1 MRLLRLL
8 ALTSAVAVCTHSPT
22 AQTNDPLAI
31 WRTAL
36 TRYEHLARTE
46 EWPSLARP
54 TTPISL
60 GAPYADAAALHRRL
74 VLLGDLPAETAA
86 PDAGVLSASLVNGI
100 RRFQARHQL
109 DADGVLGPDTFAA
122 LSVPLTTRAEQ
133 LRSAVDIMSETSHA
147 STPTVLV
154 NTPTAELW
162 VWSHGPW
169 HDAPDLTMRV
179 IVGAPRTPTPTMT
192 APVESVTFR
201 PYWRVPASIAQ
212 AELWPLIRKDPGYL
226 ERHHFDVIDGTGL
239 RQRPGADNALGLV
252 RFDVRSTLGVF
263 LHDTPSR
270 QLFTRNNR
278 ALSHGCVRVEQ
289 PAALAAWML
298 APEGWTRAMVDTSM
312 HDADNR
318 RVPLAAP
325 VELRILAAP
334 AVVRP
339 DGTVAFGSGTSSV
352 RHHRAGARDGCSHDA
367 QSE

>member
-8 ALTSAVAVCTHSPT
+8 TLTSAVAVCPHSPS
-22 AQTNDPLAI
+22 AQANDPLAI
-31 WRTAL
+31 WRSAL
-36 TRYEHLARTE
+36 TQYEHLARTE
-46 EWPSLARP
+46 EWPPLSRP
-54 TTPISL
+54 ITPIGL

-74 VLLGDLPAETAA
+74 VLLGDLPAETAT
-86 PDAGVLSASLVNGI
+86 PDAGVLSASLVQGL

-122 LSVPLTTRAEQ
+122 LSVPLTTRVEQ
-133 LRSAVDIMSETSHA
+133 LRAAVDIMSETSNA
-147 STPTVLV
+147 TAPTVLV
-154 NTPTAELW
+154 NVPTAELW
-162 VWSHGPW
+162 AWSRGPW
-169 HDAPDLTMRV
+169 QDAPDLTMRV
-179 IVGAPRTPTPTMT
+179 IVGTPRTPTPTMT
-192 APVESVTFR
+192 APVDSVTFR

-239 RQRPGADNALGLV
+239 RQRPGANNALGLV

-298 APEGWTRAMVDTSM
+298 APEGWTRAMVDTAM

-318 RVPLAAP
+318 RVPLAAA
-325 VELRILAAP
+325 VELRIVAAP

-339 DGTVAFGSGTSSV
+339 DGMVTFGSGTSSV
-352 RHHRAGARDGCSHDA
+352 RHHRAGARHGCGHDG